1 MVTRRQVLT
10 TAAGVAAVSALQ
22 IRPAYADYTMSVN
35 PQSNWGT
42 WEGWGTSLCWWANVY
57 GTQDLLADILFTR
70 NAVTYNGQSL
80 PGLGMNIARYN
91 AGGCTT
97 VPINGDSMV
106 VSPRI
111 PSWKQIQGFWL
122 NWLSADPASSS
133 WNWTVDAPQ
142 RAMLAK
148 ARDRG
153 ANLLELFSNSP
164 LWWMCINHNPSG
176 AANGGDNL
184 QSWNYQQHAVYL
196 ATVAKYA
203 HDHWGID
210 FDSVDAFNEPAA
222 DWWRADGTQEGCHVS
237 PSIQAQVIG
246 HLRSELD
253 NRGLTETAVSASD
266 ESLYDQARS
275 TWASF
280 SSATRAKVGRVNV
293 HGYQYEGGRRDLL
306 FNEVSAAGKPLWQ
319 SEYGD
324 GDGTG
329 MKMARNLT
337 YDLRWLHPTAWVYWQ
352 AFDGLEW
359 GLIYCDE
366 NAGTLGAGQP
376 EVLRV
381 RAVLPAHPAG
391 HADPRPGRRQHRRGV
406 RRHRASVGAGDGELR
421 HRPVDQLRPLAL
433 RVRRRRW
440 RRCCAAVGDDDRRR
454 RGAVRGAPHGHG
466 ARREAVLVLGSPR
479 TRCRR
484 SRSTACRSR
493 RRRKIGDERCPAGGL
508 ASGP

>member
-70 NAVTYNGQSL
+70 NAVTYDGQSL

-97 VPINGDSMV
+97 APINGDSMV

-122 NWLSADPASSS
+122 NWFSADPASSS

-176 AANGGDNL
+176 AATGGDNL

-253 NRGLTETAVSASD
+253 NRGLTGTAVSASD

-280 SSATRAKVGRVNV
+280 SSTTRAKIARVNV

-359 GLIYCDE
+359 GLIFCDE
-366 NAGTLGAGQP
+366 NAGTLGQVNPKYFVFAQYS
-376 EVLRV
+376 R
-381 RAVLPAHPAG
+381 HI
-391 HADPRPGRRQHRRGV
+391 RPGMRILDPGDGNTVAAYDATARRLVLVTANFDTGQWINYDLSRFSAVGGASGGV
-406 RRHRASVGAGDGELR
+406 RRWMTTTD
-421 HRPVDQLRPLAL
+421 
-433 RVRRRRW
+433 
-440 RRCCAAVGDDDRRR
+440 
-454 RGAVRGAPHGHG
+454 
-466 ARREAVLVLGSPR
+466 
-479 TRCRR
+479 
-484 SRSTACRSR
+484 
-493 RRRKIGDERCPAGGL
+493 AGGERYVAHPTDTVL
-508 ASGP
+508 DGKRFWSWFPAHTVQTFEIDNVSL

>member
-366 NAGTLGAGQP
+366 NAGTLGQVNPKYFVFAQYS
-376 EVLRV
+376 R
-381 RAVLPAHPAG
+381 HI
-391 HADPRPGRRQHRRGV
+391 RPGMRILDPGDGNTVAAYDATARRLVLVTANFDTGQWINYDLSRF
-406 RRHRASVGAGDGELR
+406 ASVGGAGG
-421 HRPVDQLRPLAL
+421 
-433 RVRRRRW
+433 
-440 RRCCAAVGDDDRRR
+440 
-454 RGAVRGAPHGHG
+454 GAVR
-466 ARREAVLVLGSPR
+466 RWM
-479 TRCRR
+479 T
-484 SRSTACRSR
+484 TT
-493 RRRKIGDERCPAGGL
+493 DAGGERYVAHPTDTVL
-508 ASGP
+508 DGKRFWSWFPAHTVQTFEIDNVSL